1 MLNSTANSPATHFSS
16 PAHEVEVPM
25 TDARSPSSAPP
36 THHGDSYTAHALNK
50 VRDALHG
57 LRYGEVT
64 VIVQD
69 GVVVQVER
77 TEKVRLA
84 RR

>member
-1 MLNSTANSPATHFSS
+1 MPCRTGSVTA
-16 PAHEVEVPM
+16 M
-25 TDARSPSSAPP
+25 TGQAAQ
-36 THHGDSYTAHALNK
+36 ALTK
-50 VRDALHG
+50 VRDALNG

-64 VIVQD
+64 VVVQD

-77 TEKVRLA
+77 TEKVRIA

>member
-1 MLNSTANSPATHFSS
+1 MAELSTNDEKTQAL
-16 PAHEVEVPM
+16 
-25 TDARSPSSAPP
+25 AR
-36 THHGDSYTAHALNK
+36 
-50 VRDALHG
+50 VRDALDG

-77 TEKVRLA
+77 TEKVRLKK
-84 RR
+84 